1 MGLNSIIKKIQYI
14 VKNRYLFNLY
24 LSDMQT
30 YSETSFSEK
39 NEAKDDATLIRLL
52 SHAIEK
58 GMSLPNC
65 RVGFGKDKVTDLIGL
80 CERYKGEDEQAIE
93 VAYGVLKAYIKWQDS
108 NGGDTS
114 FIPID
119 AKKKIGNGL
128 LDGGTYS
135 LSKSKIDGF
144 DKIAAHRHSL
154 RNFSAVPVSE
164 EDIIGAVK
172 LAQTAPSACNRQPIR
187 VYAVTDADKIA
198 KIMALHGGIRTM
210 SNPTVIFVI
219 VGDRILY
226 KGEYERNTVYVDG
239 GIFTMNM
246 LYALDHFGI
255 ASCPAIWGNIPS
267 DDDNLSKIVGIPKSQ
282 IIVNLIVAGYYPKE
296 EYKVAISAK
305 RGVCSILKII

>member
-1 MGLNSIIKKIQYI
+1 MELGSIIKKIRYI
-14 VKNRYLFNLY
+14 TKNRYLFNLY
-24 LSDMQT
+24 LSDMRT

-39 NEAKDDATLIRLL
+39 NETKDDATLIRLL

-65 RVGFGKDKVTDLIGL
+65 RVGFGKDKVNELIGL
-80 CERYKGEDEQAIE
+80 CERYRGKDSQAVD
-93 VAYGVLKAYIKWQDS
+93 VAYGVLNAYIKWQDS

-114 FIPID
+114 FIPINV
-119 AKKKIGNGL
+119 KEKVCNNSL
-128 LDGGTYS
+128 EGGTHT
-135 LSKSKIDGF
+135 LSKSKIAGF
-144 DKIAAHRHSL
+144 DEIAAHRHSL
-154 RNFSAVPVSE
+154 RNFSKTPVSE

-187 VYAVTDADKIA
+187 IYAVTDAKKIA
-198 KIMALHGGIRTM
+198 QIMALHGGIRTM
-210 SNPTVIFVI
+210 SSPTTIFV
-219 VGDRILY
+219 VAGDRFLY

-239 GIFTMNM
+239 GIFTMNL

-282 IIVNLIVAGYYPKE
+282 IIVNLIVAGYYPDE
-296 EYKVAISAK
+296 QYKVAVSAK
-305 RGVCSILKII
+305 RDVDEVLTIL

>member
-1 MGLNSIIKKIQYI
+1 MELSRIIKKIRYI
-14 VKNRYLFNLY
+14 IKNRYLFNLY

-39 NEAKDDATLIRLL
+39 NETKDDATLIRLL

-65 RVGFGKDKVTDLIGL
+65 RVGFGKDKVNELIGL
-80 CERYKGEDEQAIE
+80 CEHYRGKDNQAVD
-93 VAYGVLKAYIKWQDS
+93 VAYGVLNAYIKWQDS

-114 FIPID
+114 FIPINV
-119 AKKKIGNGL
+119 KEKVCNNSL
-128 LDGGTYS
+128 EGGTRT
-135 LSKSKIDGF
+135 LSKSKIAGF
-144 DKIAAHRHSL
+144 DEIAAHRHSL
-154 RNFSAVPVSE
+154 RNFSKTPVSE

-187 VYAVTDADKIA
+187 VYAVTDADKIS

-305 RGVCSILKII
+305 RGVGSILKII